1 MYVLVNKLIVD
12 CISVTKARWINFEIT
27 NDLKTAVLPSIVKF
41 LSFYNFKLF

>member
-12 CISVTKARWINFEIT
+12 RISVTKARWINFEIT
-27 NDLKTAVLPSIVKF
+27 NDLKTTVLPSIVKF